1 MSAEIYHPTACELVC
16 RERRLLVF
24 WIVYHAV
31 IWIAIALGAFFA
43 VQYMTM
49 PDRVLVLGRDR
60 NIYLG
65 NSAPVESQIVI
76 EDIAL
81 RAAYA
86 LLSRRYDSRDDRLLE
101 MVCTKRGLGRARN
114 YLDSTRELF
123 ERRTLM
129 QEIEHCSVEYVSSGG
144 GYFALVKGILNLS
157 GIYFGYPHIQKRDF
171 ALLMRLERSASD
183 FELPFRVE
191 GLKLYEE
198 EHQDE

>member
-1 MSAEIYHPTACELVC
+1 MMVITHALFIYRKLHLTRKHFL
-16 RERRLLVF
+16 
-24 WIVYHAV
+24 
-31 IWIAIALGAFFA
+31 
-43 VQYMTM
+43 
-49 PDRVLVLGRDR
+49 
-60 NIYLG
+60 
-65 NSAPVESQIVI
+65 
-76 EDIAL
+76 
-81 RAAYA
+81 
-86 LLSRRYDSRDDRLLE
+86 
-101 MVCTKRGLGRARN
+101 KKLGRARN

-123 ERRTLM
+123 ERRMLM